1 MSPPYLLPAPAAK
14 TSNVGFISL
23 IYYLCAWEDKDR
35 KNSHSMP
42 NKSVKDKIKG
52 SKAFRIFRHK
62 YLLVTLAFAAW
73 VVFIDS
79 NNILTWM
86 SDLKELSA
94 QRRQIEYYREAIR
107 KTDEQLKELRSNR
120 DSLEKFAREQY
131 FFHRPDEEVFIID
144 ENRQ

>member
-1 MSPPYLLPAPAAK
+1 
-14 TSNVGFISL
+14 
-23 IYYLCAWEDKDR
+23 
-35 KNSHSMP
+35 MP
-42 NKSVKDKIKG
+42 NKTIKDKIKEN
-52 SKAFRIFRHK
+52 KALKIFRNK
-62 YLLVTLAFAAW
+62 YLLVTLAFVAW
-73 VVFIDS
+73 VLFIDS

-131 FFHRPDEEVFIID
+131 FFHRPDEEVFITD

>member
-1 MSPPYLLPAPAAK
+1 
-14 TSNVGFISL
+14 
-23 IYYLCAWEDKDR
+23 
-35 KNSHSMP
+35 MP

-52 SKAFRIFRHK
+52 SKAFRILRHK